1 MPKPIPEG
9 YHSVTPAVVFK
20 DAKKAIAFY
29 KKAFDAQEKFC
40 MTTPDGKVMHAE
52 LQIGNS
58 ILMLGE
64 ENPAWP
70 DHKSAES
77 LGGSPIS
84 LNIYLADADAAF
96 KKAVAA
102 GAKAVKQPED
112 AFWGDR
118 YGMVQDPFGLSWGLL
133 THKKD
138 VSPEEMKKAALEMCS
153 SSEKATA
160 SAGHGNGRRK

>member
-1 MPKPIPEG
+1 MVKPIPEG

-20 DAKKAIAFY
+20 DAKKAIEFY
-29 KKAFDAQEKFC
+29 KKAFGAQERFV

-52 LQIGNS
+52 LQIGDS

-70 DHKSAES
+70 EHKSAQS

-84 LNIYLADADAAF
+84 LNIYLADCDAAF

-102 GAKAVKQPED
+102 GAKVVKQPED

-118 YGMVQDPFGLSWGLL
+118 YGMVQDPFGLTWGIL

-138 VSPEEMKKAALEMCS
+138 VSPEEMKRAALAMCS
-153 SSEKATA
+153 EKTA
-160 SAGHGNGRRK
+160 AHAGHGNGRK